1 MRSSILYTCLLRTNI
16 GGSSANSL
24 LLAEHTEYVG
34 NFDRYVLLYLSAA
47 GINGYHGSFIV
58 EENYRIVYVTQAS
71 YAVAVL
77 CDVSFPASLAICHAD
92 EVLSTFMRDFF
103 DKAQNAIRLELNGG
117 MAPFMKM
124 IWRTY
129 VLMDETEREKRLE
142 RVSDEI
148 RSLEAKILPPL
159 DKKKKR
165 KRILV
170 FDSLFSESAGYSTQ
184 AVDFEKIHRSWWSRH
199 QSTLIT
205 IIGVFTIVCAIYL
218 FIVSPILET
227 WPNILHESDY
237 NVND

>member
-103 DKAQNAIRLELNGG
+103 DKAQNAIRR
-117 MAPFMKM
+117 M
-124 IWRTY
+124 
-129 VLMDETEREKRLE
+129 
-142 RVSDEI
+142 
-148 RSLEAKILPPL
+148 
-159 DKKKKR
+159 
-165 KRILV
+165 RI
-170 FDSLFSESAGYSTQ
+170 SHLFS
-184 AVDFEKIHRSWWSRH
+184 F
-199 QSTLIT
+199 
-205 IIGVFTIVCAIYL
+205 L
-218 FIVSPILET
+218 FFLRIDCPTFVSHFWLPFFS
-227 WPNILHESDY
+227 NFVS
-237 NVND
+237 